1 MEASLLLDS
10 LHTDILQVPDWTTE
24 DIGCVMAEYI
34 RLHNKTHAPFNTSG
48 GRPAKTSFRIEE
60 GYSPNME
67 LNVQGIHL
75 DYLDE
80 DEGVDTFCTEVH
92 RFLTGK
98 QLSVI
103 VPKSAL
109 LDDEVWVLFGANKPV
124 LLRPEGE
131 QRYSFL
137 GEVLIF
143 DEVGNF
149 SDIMYG
155 SQTSLDEVDPQ
166 FVWLI

>member
-1 MEASLLLDS
+1 
-10 LHTDILQVPDWTTE
+10 
-24 DIGCVMAEYI
+24 MAEYI
-34 RLHNKTHAPFNTSG
+34 RLHNKTHDLFNTSG
-48 GRPAKTSFRIEE
+48 SWKAKTSFRLEE
-60 GYSPNME
+60 DYSPNME

-80 DEGVDTFCTEVH
+80 DSGVDTLCSEVH

-98 QLSVI
+98 RLNVI

-109 LDDEVWVLFGANKPV
+109 LDDEVWALFGANKPV
-124 LLRPEGE
+124 LLRPEGD
-131 QRYSFL
+131 QKYSFL

-143 DEVGNF
+143 DEAGSF

-155 SQTSLDEVDPQ
+155 KQPSLEEVDPQ
-166 FVWLI
+166 AIWLI